1 MSFNDISLTDDDPLF
16 RETHYARYGYERT
29 NIFGLVTLDSRL
41 LTYMDR
47 PDEFPSTRIDKLPVE
62 PTPEYTQPFS
72 KPVRHFIAASSSE
85 LTAFIS
91 RDGYWNCLNIT
102 LGLEAGKSEVIA
114 IDAVESLVDDKISLF
129 VALAVAEKSEEE
141 ESEDSSLSYSLRIY
155 GNDRETKPF
164 LEQALFALGDSS
176 QIIPLSSPPMQ
187 ISHVQINNDG
197 KLQTAFLLTS
207 MDGIIHMYAQ
217 SSEAN
222 QFVEMPSSTFFPMMG
237 KISNHRTNILFM
249 HILDQP
255 NGKRV
260 ICAGGQNGELFLGF
274 YNKDGKETKSHAIRI
289 FSPITSVLV
298 FQPRASNKTRE
309 DDELHLVVTCAIEQA
324 IVYRSIDTDGLS
336 TSKTLP
342 LSGNFDSVLCSHVM
356 DVDWDGEKE
365 ILIGTY
371 GRQVL
376 IYKQVSG
383 TQVYTVLWKRQFA
396 YPIYRMTHLDLNR
409 DGLDELIVTTM
420 YGVHIFQP
428 NMKKAREKL
437 LEVLQFVEA
446 SKRQKYELLIDYQ
459 RQKEL
464 EKSIVFEIN

>member
-29 NIFGLVTLDSRL
+29 NIFGLVALDSRL

-47 PDEFPSTRIDKLPVE
+47 PDEFPSTRIDKLPEE
-62 PTPEYTQPFS
+62 PVPEYTQPLS

-91 RDGYWNCLNIT
+91 RDGYWNCLCIT

-114 IDAVESLVDDKISLF
+114 IDAVESSVDDKISLF
-129 VALAVAEKSEEE
+129 VALAVAEKSEEDNE
-141 ESEDSSLSYSLRIY
+141 ELSLSYSLRIY
-155 GNDRETKPF
+155 GNDAETKPF
-164 LEQALFALGDSS
+164 LEQALFAIGDSC
-176 QIIPLSSPPMQ
+176 QIIPLSSAPMQ

-207 MDGIIHMYAQ
+207 MDGIIHLYAQ
-217 SSEAN
+217 SPGTN
-222 QFVEMPSSTFFPMMG
+222 QFIEMSSSTFFPMMG
-237 KISNHRTNILFM
+237 KISNHRINILFM
-249 HILDQP
+249 YILDQP
-255 NGKRV
+255 DGKRV

-274 YNKDGKETKSHAIRI
+274 YNKKGKELKSHAIRI

-324 IVYRSIDTDGLS
+324 IVYRSIETDGLT
-336 TSKTLP
+336 TSNTLP

-376 IYKQVSG
+376 IYKQVAG

-437 LEVLQFVEA
+437 LEVLQYVEA
-446 SKRQKYELLIDYQ
+446 SKRQKYELLIEFK

>member
-1 MSFNDISLTDDDPLF
+1 MC
-16 RETHYARYGYERT
+16 
-29 NIFGLVTLDSRL
+29 
-41 LTYMDR
+41 
-47 PDEFPSTRIDKLPVE
+47 
-62 PTPEYTQPFS
+62 
-72 KPVRHFIAASSSE
+72 IA
-85 LTAFIS
+85 
-91 RDGYWNCLNIT
+91 
-102 LGLEAGKSEVIA
+102 
-114 IDAVESLVDDKISLF
+114 
-129 VALAVAEKSEEE
+129 
-141 ESEDSSLSYSLRIY
+141 
-155 GNDRETKPF
+155 
-164 LEQALFALGDSS
+164 
-176 QIIPLSSPPMQ
+176 
-187 ISHVQINNDG
+187 
-197 KLQTAFLLTS
+197 
-207 MDGIIHMYAQ
+207 
-217 SSEAN
+217 
-222 QFVEMPSSTFFPMMG
+222 
-237 KISNHRTNILFM
+237 
-249 HILDQP
+249 
-255 NGKRV
+255 
-260 ICAGGQNGELFLGF
+260 
-274 YNKDGKETKSHAIRI
+274 
-289 FSPITSVLV
+289 
-298 FQPRASNKTRE
+298 RE

-376 IYKQVSG
+376 IYKQVAG

-396 YPIYRMTHLDLNR
+396 YPIYRMTHLDLNH

-446 SKRQKYELLIDYQ
+446 SKRQKYELLMDYQ

>member
-1 MSFNDISLTDDDPLF
+1 MSFNDIALTDDDPLF

-41 LTYMDR
+41 PTYMDK
-47 PDEFPSTRIDKLPVE
+47 PDEFPSARIDKIPAE
-62 PTPEYTQPFS
+62 PAPEYTQPLS

-85 LTAFIS
+85 ITAFIS

-114 IDAVESLVDDKISLF
+114 IDAVESNVDDKISLY

-141 ESEDSSLSYSLRIY
+141 ESEDGSLSYSLRIY
-155 GNDRETKPF
+155 GNDTETKPF
-164 LEQALFALGDSS
+164 LEQALFAIGDSS
-176 QIIPLSSPPMQ
+176 QIIPLSSAPMQ
-187 ISHVQINNDG
+187 ISHAQISING
-197 KLQTAFLLTS
+197 KSQTAFFLTS
-207 MDGIIHMYAQ
+207 MDGIIHLYAQ
-217 SSEAN
+217 SPGSN
-222 QFVEMPSSTFFPMMG
+222 QFVEMPSSAFFPIMG

-255 NGKRV
+255 NGDRV

-274 YNKDGKETKSHAIRI
+274 YNKEGRETKSHAIRI

-383 TQVYTVLWKRQFA
+383 TQIYTVLWKRQFA

-446 SKRQKYELLIDYQ
+446 SKRQKYEHLLDYQ